1 MSTLTR
7 RAAVRIALLLTAAAL
22 MLPSLAAAD
31 GDPASDTL
39 LGVNVFYPYS
49 PPVPRATQLKLN
61 AQTAA
66 AKRAGFP
73 IKVALIAGPTDLG
86 AIPSLFGK
94 PQAYAR
100 FLDQEIS
107 FRGAQPLL
115 VVMPAGYG
123 VQGVTDLGRLA
134 VNALPKP
141 AGKTST
147 DLALAAQTAVAKLVA
162 ASGHTVKSPAKSGGG
177 SGGGGTTVLLI
188 LLVLAAIA
196 VSTALIVMRMRGS
209 RSSDRARG
217 R

>member
-1 MSTLTR
+1 MSTVTH

-39 LGVNVFYPYS
+39 LGENVFYPYS
-49 PPVPRATQLKLN
+49 PPVARAVQLQLN
-61 AQTAA
+61 RQTAA
-66 AKRAGFP
+66 ARRAGFP

-107 FRGAQPLL
+107 FRRVQPLL

-123 VQGVTDLGRLA
+123 VQGVTGPSRLA
-134 VNALPKP
+134 VSALPKP
-141 AGKTST
+141 AGKTSS
-147 DLALAAQTAVAKLVA
+147 DLARAAQAAVAKLVS
-162 ASGHTVKSPAKSGGG
+162 ASGHSVKGTGGG
-177 SGGGGTTVLLI
+177 GDSGGGGTTVLLI
-188 LLVLAAIA
+188 VLLLAAIA
-196 VSTALIVMRMRGS
+196 ISTALIVLRVR
-209 RSSDRARG
+209 RSST
-217 R
+217 

>member
-1 MSTLTR
+1 MSTVTR

-22 MLPSLAAAD
+22 VLPSLAVAD

-39 LGVNVFYPYS
+39 LGENVFYPYS
-49 PPVPRATQLKLN
+49 PPVARAVALKLD

-66 AKRAGFP
+66 ARRVGFP

-86 AIPSLFGK
+86 AIPSLFGH

-123 VQGVTDLGRLA
+123 VQGVTGPAKLA
-134 VNALPKP
+134 LTSLPKP
-141 AGKTST
+141 VGASST
-147 DLALAAQTAVAKLVA
+147 DLARAAQTAVAKLMS
-162 ASGHTVKSPAKSGGG
+162 ASGHSVKSPGSSGGGGG
-177 SGGGGTTVLLI
+177 SGGGGSTVLLI
-188 LLVLAAIA
+188 VLVLAAIA
-196 VSTALIVMRMRGS
+196 VSTALIVLRVR
-209 RSSDRARG
+209 RSSSE
-217 R
+217 

>member
-1 MSTLTR
+1 MSTVTR

-22 MLPSLAAAD
+22 LLPSLAAAD

-39 LGVNVFYPYS
+39 LGENVFYPYS
-49 PPVPRATQLKLN
+49 PPVARADQLKLD

-86 AIPSLFGK
+86 AIPSLFGH

-123 VQGVTDLGRLA
+123 VQGVTGPAKTALTS
-134 VNALPKP
+134 LPKP
-141 AGKTST
+141 AGSSST
-147 DLALAAQTAVAKLVA
+147 DLARAAQTAVAKLMA
-162 ASGHTVKSPAKSGGG
+162 ASGHSIKHTGESGGSGSSGGG
-177 SGGGGTTVLLI
+177 STVLLI
-188 LLVLAAIA
+188 VLVLAAIA
-196 VSTALIVMRMRGS
+196 VSTALIVLRMR
-209 RSSDRARG
+209 RSSPQ
-217 R
+217 

>member
-1 MSTLTR
+1 MSTVTR

-39 LGVNVFYPYS
+39 LGENVFYPYS
-49 PPVPRATQLKLN
+49 PPVARAVQLQLN
-61 AQTAA
+61 RETAA
-66 AKRAGFP
+66 ARRAGFP

-123 VQGVTDLGRLA
+123 VQGVTGPARLA
-134 VNALPKP
+134 VSALPKP

-147 DLALAAQTAVAKLVA
+147 DLARAAQAAVAKLVS
-162 ASGHTVKSPAKSGGG
+162 ASGHSVKGTGGG
-177 SGGGGTTVLLI
+177 GDSGGGGTTVLLI
-188 LLVLAAIA
+188 VLVLAAIA
-196 VSTALIVMRMRGS
+196 VSTALILLRVR
-209 RSSDRARG
+209 RSST
-217 R
+217 

>member
-1 MSTLTR
+1 MSTVTR

-39 LGVNVFYPYS
+39 LGENVFYPYS
-49 PPVPRATQLKLN
+49 PSVAGAVKL
-61 AQTAA
+61 ALDRQTAA

-86 AIPSLFGK
+86 AIPSLYGK
-94 PQAYAR
+94 PQAYAK

-123 VQGVTDLGRLA
+123 VQGVTGPARLA
-134 VNALPKP
+134 VSGLPKP

-147 DLALAAQTAVAKLVA
+147 DLARAAQTAVAKLIS
-162 ASGHTVKSPAKSGGG
+162 ASGHSVKSTKSTGGGG
-177 SGGGGTTVLLI
+177 SGGGTTVLLI

-196 VSTALIVMRMRGS
+196 VSTALVVLRVR
-209 RSSDRARG
+209 RSSK
-217 R
+217 

>member
-1 MSTLTR
+1 MSTVTR
-7 RAAVRIALLLTAAAL
+7 RAAVRIALLLTTAVL

-39 LGVNVFYPYS
+39 LGLNVFYPYS
-49 PPVPRATQLKLN
+49 PPVAPAVKLQLDRQ
-61 AQTAA
+61 AAA

-94 PQAYAR
+94 PQAYAK

-123 VQGVTDLGRLA
+123 VQGVTGPARLA
-134 VNALPKP
+134 VSGLPKP

-147 DLALAAQTAVAKLVA
+147 DLARAAQTAVAKLVS
-162 ASGHTVKSPAKSGGG
+162 ASGHSVKRTKSTGGDGG
-177 SGGGGTTVLLI
+177 SGGGTTVLLI
-188 LLVLAAIA
+188 VLVLAAIA
-196 VSTALIVMRMRGS
+196 VSTALIVLRMR
-209 RSSDRARG
+209 RSST
-217 R
+217 

>member
-1 MSTLTR
+1 MSTVTR
-7 RAAVRIALLLTAAAL
+7 RAAVRIALLLTAAVL

-39 LGVNVFYPYS
+39 LGLNVFYPYS
-49 PPVPRATQLKLN
+49 PPVAPSVKLKLN
-61 AQTAA
+61 RQTAA

-73 IKVALIAGPTDLG
+73 IKVALIAAPTDLG

-94 PQAYAR
+94 PQAYAK

-123 VQGVTDLGRLA
+123 VQGVTGPARLA
-134 VNALPKP
+134 VSGLPKP

-147 DLALAAQTAVAKLVA
+147 DLARAAQTAVAKLVS
-162 ASGHTVKSPAKSGGG
+162 ASGHSVKSTGGGGG
-177 SGGGGTTVLLI
+177 SSGGGTTVLLI
-188 LLVLAAIA
+188 VLVLAAIA
-196 VSTALIVMRMRGS
+196 VSTALVVLRVR
-209 RSSDRARG
+209 RSST
-217 R
+217 